1 MKPDKEISD
10 SELEKLAEELSED
23 PEDPVE
29 SEEAPPKKMKT
40 WKKVLLIVILS
51 LLGLIIAAVLTV
63 MLYVNHLLNQ
73 ITPYDTANDATIS
86 SSEAEQMIE
95 DDPEM
100 VEIDDDEEIPDIT
113 DLTFPKELPVE
124 PDQQD
129 QQDQQGQMGE
139 VTGQL
144 TQQQDPG
151 PPVNWSNVVNIM
163 LVGQD
168 RRSGEGRQR
177 SDSMILVTF
186 NKSKKTITLTS
197 FMRDSYVRIPGYKP
211 NKLNATYAFGGMSLL
226 NQTLEQNFGVKVDG
240 NVEVDFN
247 NFQKLIDLL
256 GGVDIKLT
264 EKEADYLNKTYKW
277 PGTRWEVK
285 PGTQRLDGEQALA
298 YSRIRKIDSDY
309 RRAERQRKVVTNL
322 IQRYKSQS
330 VSKML
335 SLLEDILP
343 LVVTNMGKGEIVD
356 YVVELTPMLAGSSIN
371 TLRIPADGTFR
382 QGNVRVRKGL
392 AAWFQYD
399 IDFYANRRLLN
410 KVFAE

>member
-113 DLTFPKELPVE
+113 DLTFPEELPVE
-124 PDQQD
+124 PD

>member
-23 PEDPVE
+23 PEDTVE

-113 DLTFPKELPVE
+113 DLTFPEELPVE
-124 PDQQD
+124 PD

>member
-23 PEDPVE
+23 TVDTVE

-113 DLTFPKELPVE
+113 DLTFPEELPVE
-124 PDQQD
+124 PEQP
-129 QQDQQGQMGE
+129 DQQGQMGE